1 MNVIS
6 YVPKIL
12 IIVVMMVVLF
22 GFVIPVLSTSFA
34 LDWTDPE
41 NADENL
47 ELITGKVVDTALPF
61 EKNGAWGNIAIFLV
75 AVTLVVYFCFLVGNP
90 NRKI

>member
-47 ELITGKVVDTALPF
+47 ELITGKV
-61 EKNGAWGNIAIFLV
+61 EFLESQD
-75 AVTLVVYFCFLVGNP
+75 LVQQEDLHHQ
-90 NRKI
+90 